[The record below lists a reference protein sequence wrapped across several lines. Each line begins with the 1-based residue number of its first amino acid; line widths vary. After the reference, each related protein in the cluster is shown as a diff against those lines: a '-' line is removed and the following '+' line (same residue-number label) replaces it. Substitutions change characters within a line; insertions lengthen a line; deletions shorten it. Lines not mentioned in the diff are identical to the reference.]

1 VANEKSE
8 KSYQNLEK
16 LKLYIKKKEKEWI
29 KQEIQKNRSDQIR
42 SDQIGNKC
50 FFSSQLCILH
60 VKPRGIVDARGRDA
74 QEKSVRNLTRK
85 IRKVCSVRRRMFDR
99 AHVVLLLLV
108 RIN

>member
-1 VANEKSE
+1 MANEKSE

-16 LKLYIKKKEKEWI
+16 FKFFIKKNEKEWI
-29 KQEIQKNRSDQIR
+29 KQEIQKN
-42 SDQIGNKC
+42 
-50 FFSSQLCILH
+50 H